1 MKIKTNEEKEK
12 KYELIGLT
20 LQTRLTRHTLNSHR
34 ESLIIK
40 KEKNKLMG

>member
-1 MKIKTNEEKEK
+1 MKKKKK

-20 LQTRLTRHTLNSHR
+20 LQIRLTRHTLNSHH

-40 KEKNKLMG
+40 KKQINGLTQN

>member
-1 MKIKTNEEKEK
+1 MEEKEK
-12 KYELIGLT
+12 KYELTGLT

-40 KEKNKLMG
+40 KEKKQTNGLNHN

>member
-1 MKIKTNEEKEK
+1 MKKRK

-34 ESLIIK
+34 ENLIIK
-40 KEKNKLMG
+40 KKKNKLMG

>member
-1 MKIKTNEEKEK
+1 MKKRK

-40 KEKNKLMG
+40 KKKQINGLTL

>member
-1 MKIKTNEEKEK
+1 MKKKKK

-40 KEKNKLMG
+40 NEKTN